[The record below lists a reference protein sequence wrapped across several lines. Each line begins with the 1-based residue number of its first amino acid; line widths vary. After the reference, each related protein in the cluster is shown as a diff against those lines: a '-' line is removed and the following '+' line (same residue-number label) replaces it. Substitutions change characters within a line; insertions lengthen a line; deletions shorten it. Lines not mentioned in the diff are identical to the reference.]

1 MAHFQ
6 VRLDEQTRE
15 FPMNLTKSTEVSLR
29 DLAIEVLRI
38 NADEIVFDLKGVDS
52 SIANALRRI
61 LLAEVPTVAVENVWI
76 TENSG
81 LVQDE
86 VLAHRVGLV
95 PIKVDPRRLDFVQ
108 EEAGETDADTLVF
121 HLDVHFPQIGEAE
134 GSGHRGQEDV
144 QQNTGVN
151 VGPSGYVLSSHLKWL
166 PIGSQQDMFPE
177 GVEAVHPDIVLTKL
191 RPGQGLEFEAHCRKG
206 FGRDHAKFQPVATAS
221 YRLMPE
227 VTLPQDVVGDEAKEL
242 TALCPEV
249 FDIEDIGGGAK
260 SAKRAIVKNPRNCTM
275 CRECIRK
282 GHKVK
287 LCRKADHFIFT
298 VESVGSMSPQDIVEE
313 ALKVLRTKASKYHER
328 VAP

>member
-6 VRLDEQTRE
+6 VRLEEQTRE
-15 FPMNLTKSTEVSLR
+15 FPVGLEKSKEASLCN
-29 DLAIEVLRI
+29 LAIEVLSL
-38 NADEIVFDLKGVDS
+38 NTEEIIFDLKGVDV

-61 LLAEVPTVAVENVWI
+61 LIAEVPTVAVENVWI

-121 HLDVHFPQIGEAE
+121 HLDVHFPQNGEAE
-134 GSGHRGQEDV
+134 IHDDV
-144 QQNTGVN
+144 QQHTGVN
-151 VGPSGYVLSSHLKWL
+151 VAPSGCVLSSHLKWL
-166 PIGSQQDMFPE
+166 PIGSQKEMFPE

-227 VTLPQDVVGDEAKEL
+227 VILAEDIRGDEAKEL
-242 TALCPEV
+242 VALCPDV
-249 FDIEDIGGGAK
+249 FDIEDMGGAK
-260 SAKRAIVKNPRNCTM
+260 STPRAKVKNPRKCTM

-282 GHKVK
+282 DHKVK
-287 LCRKADHFIFT
+287 LCRKVDHFLFT
-298 VESVGSMSPQDIVEE
+298 VESVGSLSPQDIVEE
-313 ALKVLRTKASKYHER
+313 ALKVLKTKASTYQEK
-328 VAP
+328 VKSFVN